1 MLKVNNLYKTHFC
14 GGCSPKKTNVVGN
27 PKRSNKVFE
36 TELINPQTPK
46 KVPENSKMPNTL
58 NTSQHNVGQFNI
70 ATGNQFDPLSSTFTH
85 PKNDVTR
92 SNAFDEEKNPKMQS
106 LPLNKKIPPITV
118 VGASNFAQ
126 AMKLLTESAQNTD
139 YTLKY
144 MSIGTKIML
153 TNTEAYKKMKQ
164 ALIAANVEFYSHD
177 LISEKFDR
185 FILSGISRQSGEDIA
200 DSLKVYQFEPSEIRE
215 INQKKKRFDDEGS
228 YVISFKHGSVT
239 LNNLNRIKINHTIP
253 KWRYY
258 QTSKNNCT
266 QCRRCQLFGHGM
278 RNCNLN
284 PKCGNCASD
293 HLTENCQSPV
303 RKCVNCKG
311 DHQSSLLECPKRNE
325 FIQMRTRLSASNNK
339 SAKPTPAPRKNL
351 GNFPMLNKST
361 NSIANNQIQFSQ
373 NINQWSKVVKQG
385 IKSSTG
391 TTSEKFKPEE
401 IAPIMKELFSGLSTC
416 QNKEQQL
423 IVMFEVATKWIY
435 NNVP

>member
-1 MLKVNNLYKTHFC
+1 MDKTLFC
-14 GGCSPKKTNVVGN
+14 GVCSPKKTDVVGN

-36 TELINPQTPK
+36 TELTNPQTPK
-46 KVPENSKMPNTL
+46 RVPDNSTMPNTL
-58 NTSQHNVGQFNI
+58 NTSQLKTGQLPQFNI
-70 ATGNQFDPLSSTFTH
+70 STSNQFDSLSNTFTH
-85 PKNDVTR
+85 PKIDDPLTNELDGK
-92 SNAFDEEKNPKMQS
+92 NNPKMQS

-153 TNTEAYKKMKQ
+153 TNTEAYKK
-164 ALIAANVEFYSHD
+164 LIQSLNAANVEFYSHD

-185 FILSGISRQSGEDIA
+185 FILSGISRQSGEDII

-215 INQKKKRFDDEGS
+215 IIQKKKRFDDEGS

-239 LNNLNRIKINHTIP
+239 LKNLNRIKINHTIP

-258 QTSKNNCT
+258 QSSKNNCT
-266 QCRRCQLFGHGM
+266 QCRRCQMFGHGM
-278 RNCNLN
+278 RNCNMN

-293 HLTENCQSPV
+293 HLTENCNSPIK
-303 RKCVNCKG
+303 KCVNCKG

-325 FIQMRTRLSASNNK
+325 FIQIRTRLSSSNNK
-339 SAKPTPAPRKNL
+339 SAKPTPAPRINM
-351 GNFPMLNKST
+351 GNFPKLTKSM
-361 NSIANNQIQFSQ
+361 NSFANNQNQYSQ
-373 NINQWSKVVKQG
+373 NIAQWSNVVKQG
-385 IKSSTG
+385 NKISTG
-391 TTSEKFKPEE
+391 TTSDKFKPEE
-401 IAPIMKELFSGLSTC
+401 IAPIMMDLFSGLSTC